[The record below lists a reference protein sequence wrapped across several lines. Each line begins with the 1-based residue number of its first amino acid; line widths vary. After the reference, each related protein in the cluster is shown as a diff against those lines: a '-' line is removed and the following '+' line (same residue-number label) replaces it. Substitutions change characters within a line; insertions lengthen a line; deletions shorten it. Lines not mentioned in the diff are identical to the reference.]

1 MPAHCGIV
9 SVLDGHPA
17 TLAWLGAVY
26 GHRVRGLGV
35 EHFGQTGSLADLY
48 RHYGIDANAIV
59 AAAES
64 IAPGPPDPPSEGVGL
79 TRETARQACRARH
92 RGKLTFRR
100 QPGNQAAIQS
110 EDWNMPKHLPLIA
123 AAALALAVSPA
134 AAQSAAD
141 YPNKPVRVLVTVP
154 PGGGVDTVTRL
165 VTGRMAAKLGQTF
178 VVENRGGAG
187 GSLAAEA
194 VFKAD
199 PDGYQLMASQ
209 PAPITT
215 NVALYKS
222 LNYDP
227 AKFQFVGIMSTIPNV
242 LLVKNDFP
250 AKTAKEFIG
259 LREGQSRQGELRI
272 PGSRHDVA
280 PHRRALRQADRLED
294 DARSLQGHRPRAQR
308 HRGGPRRLHLHA
320 ARVGDQAARGR
331 QGAHPRGHDEQAHPA
346 GARCADHGRSSA
358 SPASSRTP
366 GTPSQRRPARPRP
379 IVNKLNAAL
388 NDVLKEPELTER
400 FKQLLLTPGSGN
412 VAETRAFIEE
422 DTKRWID
429 VINEANIPKI

>member
-1 MPAHCGIV
+1 M
-9 SVLDGHPA
+9 S
-17 TLAWLGAVY
+17 
-26 GHRVRGLGV
+26 
-35 EHFGQTGSLADLY
+35 
-48 RHYGIDANAIV
+48 
-59 AAAES
+59 
-64 IAPGPPDPPSEGVGL
+64 
-79 TRETARQACRARH
+79 
-92 RGKLTFRR
+92 
-100 QPGNQAAIQS
+100 
-110 EDWNMPKHLPLIA
+110 KHLPLIA
-123 AAALALAVSPA
+123 AAVCALAISPA

-194 VFKAD
+194 VYKAD

-227 AKFQFVGIMSTIPNV
+227 TKFQFVGIMSTIPNV

-250 AKTAKEFIG
+250 AKTAKEFIDYVKANPG
-259 LREGQSRQGELRI
+259 KVNYASQGPGTTSHLTAELYAKLTGSKMTHVPYKGTGPALNDIVAGHVDFIFMQLESAIKLHEGGKARILAVTTSKRI
-272 PGSRHDVA
+272 PQLPDVPTSAEIGLPGMISDTWNAITA
-280 PHRRALRQADRLED
+280 P
-294 DARSLQGHRPRAQR
+294 
-308 HRGGPRRLHLHA
+308 
-320 ARVGDQAARGR
+320 
-331 QGAHPRGHDEQAHPA
+331 
-346 GARCADHGRSSA
+346 
-358 SPASSRTP
+358 P
-366 GTPSQRRPARPRP
+366 GTPAP
-379 IVNKLNAAL
+379 IVSKLNATL
-388 NDVLKEPELTER
+388 NDVLKEPELADR

-412 VAETRAFIEE
+412 VAQTRAFIEE